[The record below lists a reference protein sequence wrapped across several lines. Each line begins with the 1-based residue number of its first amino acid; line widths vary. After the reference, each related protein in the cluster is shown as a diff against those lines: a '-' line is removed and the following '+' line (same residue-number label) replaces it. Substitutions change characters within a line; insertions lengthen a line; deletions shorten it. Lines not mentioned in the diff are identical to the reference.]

1 MTLDTTP
8 ASPAAR
14 HTRSRDDLRVW
25 AFLVALAA
33 AWGVIFAVNEM
44 LWPWLLG
51 DVMRLDLVSTL
62 GAAVEFFL
70 YDTVK
75 ISLLLLGLLFLVGLV
90 NTQISPEKVRGVL
103 AGKGLFVGI
112 LLAVALGAITP
123 FCSCSSIPI
132 FIGLVAAGVPLSV
145 TLAFLVSSPLISETG
160 IILMGGTFGWDIA
173 AGWALAGAVVSIA
186 VGLVLSRFKLE
197 KWIEPFVFTSRTAQL
212 ATASTR
218 PSMRDRVTASWD
230 ETRDMLK
237 KILPFLLLGVLI
249 GAAIHGWVP
258 DEFFATVA
266 GPDNPFSLLIATFAG
281 APLYANPAAVVPLAS
296 ALYAKGVA
304 LGTTMAFM
312 MSLVALSIPSLI
324 MLRRVMKLPLLAIFT
339 GVVLAAIYLIGFIF
353 NLIPL
358 AR

>member
-1 MTLDTTP
+1 MSVGNIHKSPP
-8 ASPAAR
+8 AS
-14 HTRSRDDLRVW
+14 TRDDLRVW
-25 AFLVALAA
+25 AFLVGLTA
-33 AWGVIFAVNEM
+33 AWAAVFALNEV
-44 LWPWLLG
+44 LWRWLFG
-51 DVMRLDLVSTL
+51 DVFHVSLTSTL
-62 GAAVEFFL
+62 GSAIEFFL

-75 ISLLLLGLLFLVGLV
+75 IALLLLGLLFLVGLV

-112 LLAVALGAITP
+112 LLAVLLGAITP

-132 FIGLVAAGVPLSV
+132 FIGLVAAGVPLAV

-173 AGWALAGAVVSIA
+173 AGWAIAGAVVSIT
-186 VGLVLSRFKLE
+186 VGLVLSRFKLDQ
-197 KWIEPFVFTSRTAQL
+197 WIEPFVFTSRTTQL
-212 ATASTR
+212 ATAIKR
-218 PSMRDRVTASWD
+218 PSMRVRVRASWG
-230 ETRDMLK
+230 ETRDMIV
-237 KILPFLLLGVLI
+237 KILPYLVLGVLI

-258 DEFFATVA
+258 DEFFASVA

-296 ALYAKGVA
+296 ALYTKGVA

-324 MLRRVMKLPLLAIFT
+324 MLRRVMKWPLLLLFT
-339 GVVLAAIYLIGFIF
+339 GIVLAAIFVIGFIF
-353 NLIPL
+353 NLVPI
-358 AR
+358 AA

>member
-1 MTLDTTP
+1 VLF
-8 ASPAAR
+8 
-14 HTRSRDDLRVW
+14 RSVFRVDL
-25 AFLVALAA
+25 A
-33 AWGVIFAVNEM
+33 
-44 LWPWLLG
+44 
-51 DVMRLDLVSTL
+51 STL
-62 GAAVEFFL
+62 GGAVQFFL

-75 ISLLLLGLLFLVGLV
+75 ITLLLLGLLFLVGLV
-90 NTQISPEKVRGVL
+90 NTQISPEKVRAVL
-103 AGKGLFVGI
+103 AGKGLIVGI

-132 FIGLVAAGVPLSV
+132 FIGLVAAGVPLAV

-160 IILMGGTFGWDIA
+160 IILMGGTFGWPIA
-173 AGWALAGAVVSIA
+173 AGWALAGAVVSIT
-186 VGLVLSRFKLE
+186 VGLVLSRFKLD
-197 KWIEPFVFTSRTAQL
+197 KWIEPFVFTSRTTQL
-212 ATASTR
+212 ATATTR
-218 PSMRDRVTASWD
+218 PSMRERVTASWG
-230 ETRDMLK
+230 ETWDMLK

-324 MLRRVMKLPLLAIFT
+324 MLRRVMKWQLLALFT
-339 GVVLAAIYLIGFIF
+339 GIVLAAIFVIGFIF
-353 NLIPL
+353 NLVPL
-358 AR
+358 AE